1 MPIPD
6 FGSNGELP
14 VGLHQATLDEV
25 LTRFG
30 TGTWQRQ
37 DVTQRL
43 IHIYTVAKATGQLE
57 RFVIYG
63 SYITAKPN
71 PGDVD
76 IFLVMEAGF
85 DPDTLSDESKLL
97 FEHGEVHN
105 KLGASIFWVTQ
116 GNSFASID
124 FLITGWQTKRDKT
137 RRGIIE
143 VLL

>member
-6 FGSNGELP
+6 FESNGDLP
-14 VGLHQATLDEV
+14 IGLHQATLDEV
-25 LTRFG
+25 LARFG
-30 TGTWQRQ
+30 TSTLQRQ
-37 DVTQRL
+37 AVTKRL
-43 IHIYTVAKATGQLE
+43 INVHTLAKSTGQLK
-57 RFVIYG
+57 RFIIYG
-63 SYITAKPN
+63 SYITDKPN

-76 IFLVMEAGF
+76 IFLVMQEGF
-85 DPDTLSDESKLL
+85 DPDTLSGESKLV
-97 FEHGEVHN
+97 FEHGESHD

>member
-6 FGSNGELP
+6 FESNGDLP

-30 TGTWQRQ
+30 VGTVQRQ
-37 DVTQRL
+37 AVTKRL
-43 IHIYTVAKATGQLE
+43 IRIYNLAKATAQLR

-63 SYITAKPN
+63 SYITDKPN

-76 IFLVMEAGF
+76 IFLVMQEGF
-85 DPDTLSDESKLL
+85 DPETLGDDSKLL
-97 FEHGEVHN
+97 FEHGEVHD
-105 KLGASIFWVTQ
+105 KLGASIFWVTL

-143 VLL
+143 VLV

>member
-6 FGSNGELP
+6 FESNGDLP

-30 TGTWQRQ
+30 TSTGQRQ

-43 IHIYTVAKATGQLE
+43 IHIYTVAKATGQLK

-63 SYITAKPN
+63 SYITAKPK
-71 PGDVD
+71 PSDVD
-76 IFLVMEAGF
+76 VFLVMKEGF
-85 DPDTLSDESKLL
+85 EPNTLGEESKLL
-97 FEHGEVHN
+97 FENGEVHN

-124 FLITGWQTKRDKT
+124 FLITGWQTKRDKM

-143 VLL
+143 VLV